1 MNIRINGALVNMN
14 FTLGNLHIVLVN
26 PARVFISCLHI
37 MTGTFFQIN
46 FCQVLQLLPAPLE
59 HRTVIT
65 LFVLAEYP

>member
-14 FTLGNLHIVLVN
+14 FTFGNLHIVLVN

-46 FCQVLQLLPAPLE
+46 FCQVLQLLPAPLR
-59 HRTVIT
+59 HGAVIT
-65 LFVLAEYP
+65 FSVLAEYP